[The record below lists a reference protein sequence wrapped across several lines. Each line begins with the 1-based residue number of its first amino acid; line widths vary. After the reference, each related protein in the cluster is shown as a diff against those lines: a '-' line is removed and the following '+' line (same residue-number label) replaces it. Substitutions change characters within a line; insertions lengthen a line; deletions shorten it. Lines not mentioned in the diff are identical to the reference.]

1 MYSDLDRSCR
11 KKLMSYGLI
20 YMGEAEHEIKVI
32 DISITG
38 VLAELYNNK
47 KDIDVKDI
55 FNMLLTT
62 TIIDLYLPEMR
73 LAGEAEV
80 VRVDVNNDHL
90 LLALEFKNI
99 AYDIDQNLNKRKA
112 YRKNMPDP
120 GQILLNSE
128 YHQFNTVNVSV
139 EGLMIRLNK
148 TISVEEGTIAS
159 FEFNRLELKGNVEV
173 IWTDLTTDGETLM
186 GLRYVNINAE
196 NIKGIPRFTQQQ
208 TA

>member
-1 MYSDLDRSCR
+1 MYSDLDRPCR
-11 KKLMSYGLI
+11 KNLTSHGLI
-20 YMGEAEHEIKVI
+20 YMGEEEYEITVI

-38 VLAELYNNK
+38 VLAELHSNN

-55 FNMLLTT
+55 FNILLTS

-99 AYDIDQNLNKRKA
+99 AYDIDKNLNKRKA

-120 GQILLNSE
+120 GQILLNGE
-128 YHQFNTVNVSV
+128 YHEFNTVNVSV
-139 EGLMIRLNK
+139 EGLMIRLHK
-148 TISVEEGTIAS
+148 TISIDDGTITC

-173 IWTDLTTDGETLM
+173 IWSDLTTDDETLM

-196 NIKGIPRFTQQQ
+196 NIKGIPRFNRQ
-208 TA
+208 

>member
-11 KKLMSYGLI
+11 KKLMSQGLI
-20 YMGEAEHEIKVI
+20 YMGEEEHEIKVI

-38 VLAELYNNK
+38 VLAEFHSNN

-55 FNMLLTT
+55 FNMLLTST
-62 TIIDLYLPEMR
+62 MIDLYLPEMR

-80 VRVDVNNDHL
+80 VRVDINDDHL

-99 AYDIDQNLNKRKA
+99 SFDIDQILNKRKA

-120 GQILLNSE
+120 GQIILNGE
-128 YHQFNTVNVSV
+128 YHVFNTVNVSV
-139 EGLMIRLNK
+139 EGLMIRIHK
-148 TISVEEGTIAS
+148 TIAVEEGTITS
-159 FEFNRLELKGNVEV
+159 FEFSQLELKGNVEI
-173 IWTDLTTDGETLM
+173 IWSDLTTDGETLM

-196 NIKGIPRFTQQQ
+196 NIKGIPRFTQQ
-208 TA
+208 